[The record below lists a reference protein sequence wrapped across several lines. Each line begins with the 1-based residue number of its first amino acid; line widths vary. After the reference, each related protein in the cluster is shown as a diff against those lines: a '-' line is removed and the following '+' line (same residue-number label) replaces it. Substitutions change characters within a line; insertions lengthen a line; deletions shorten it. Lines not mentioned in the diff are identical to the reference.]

1 MKVKSALRVFEVLE
15 YFDEIKRD
23 ASLSEIARR
32 LGYPFSSTSGL
43 LKSMVDVGYLTQTH
57 KQYRP
62 SLRVA
67 LLGSWVA
74 SDIAP
79 EASVLK
85 MMEWVGAQCSQTIV
99 LAVPEPVQV
108 RYIRVVPATS
118 TMRMY
123 VSPGALR
130 PYPTSGLGR
139 LFLSKMPDE
148 KIVEVVHIY
157 NKYQAKES
165 GQLNPETICREIL
178 SIRKEGVS
186 VSMDQVSP
194 GEGVVAI
201 HLPSQAPKFPLA
213 IGIGGSSQLIRE
225 KQNQFKELLQDA
237 VKIFCPAGA

>member
-15 YFDEIKRD
+15 YFDEIKRV
-23 ASLSEIARR
+23 ASLSEISRL
-32 LGYPFSSTSGL
+32 LGYPLSSTSGL
-43 LKSMVDVGYLTQTH
+43 LQSMVDVGYLTQTH

-62 SLRVA
+62 SFRVA

-85 MMEWVGAQCSQTIV
+85 MMEWVGAQSSQTIV

-118 TMRMY
+118 TMRMH
-123 VSPGALR
+123 VTPGALR

-148 KIVEVVHIY
+148 KIVEIVHVY
-157 NKYQAKES
+157 NK
-165 GQLNPETICREIL
+165 I
-178 SIRKEGVS
+178 
-186 VSMDQVSP
+186 
-194 GEGVVAI
+194 
-201 HLPSQAPKFPLA
+201 PSQRRCPVEPRNHPQRNPFHTQGRRLCFH
-213 IGIGGSSQLIRE
+213 GSSQSGGRGLLPFICQA
-225 KQNQFKELLQDA
+225 KPQNFLWRSASVAQ
-237 VKIFCPAGA
+237 VN